1 MRGSIDSK
9 SKARADTE
17 LKEKVNMSMD
27 QDKNVERETI
37 LFQTESIVVF
47 GLYYVCAANGE
58 ACLQIK
64 Y

>member
-17 LKEKVNMSMD
+17 LKEKVNVSMD
-27 QDKNVERETI
+27 QDENVERETI
-37 LFQTESIVVF
+37 LFQTESLGVF

-58 ACLQIK
+58 A
-64 Y
+64 